1 MRARDGARYSM
12 GRIGRAHAIARATM
26 TDTNDETGS
35 SQQTISVN
43 IPLIVTGKANGVNWT
58 VNFGATPAEQLD
70 RIIRGC
76 LEQGVTIL
84 HQRAASGKDLADRA
98 EKTKDIAARLQNG
111 TYQFGGGGGGPR
123 QSPEEKGWIK
133 WLNAIGHKEG
143 GKAVSGDT
151 LERAQKSL
159 CRQALVKKGMPAD
172 QLGKA
177 IVEKLEAW
185 KTAKIANTPELAQ
198 AIEAEKRLANAKAAP
213 AGDDF
218 EF

>member
-1 MRARDGARYSM
+1 
-12 GRIGRAHAIARATM
+12 M
-26 TDTNDETGS
+26 TDEATS
-35 SQQTISVN
+35 SQATISAN
-43 IPLIVTGKANGVNWT
+43 IPMVVTGKSNGVNWS
-58 VNFGATPAEQLD
+58 VNFGATPADQLD

-84 HQRAASGKDLADRA
+84 HQRAASGKDAAERA
-98 EKTKDIAARLQNG
+98 TKTKEIAARLQNG

-123 QSPEEKGWIK
+123 QSPEEKGWVK

-143 GKAVSGDT
+143 GKAVNGET

-159 CRQALVKKGMPAD
+159 CRQALVKKGIPAD

-177 IVEKLEAW
+177 VAEKLEAW
-185 KTAKIANTPELAQ
+185 KAAKIANTEELAK
-198 AIEAEKRLANAKAAP
+198 AIEAEKRLANAKVAP

-218 EF
+218 DF

>member
-1 MRARDGARYSM
+1 
-12 GRIGRAHAIARATM
+12 M
-26 TDTNDETGS
+26 TDKTQVSDSETGS
-35 SQQTISVN
+35 SQQTIAAQ
-43 IPLIVTGKANGVNWT
+43 IPLIVTGKANGVSWS
-58 VNFGATPAEQLD
+58 VNFGATPADQLD
-70 RIIRGC
+70 RIIRG
-76 LEQGVTIL
+76 LVEQGATIIA
-84 HQRAASGKDLADRA
+84 QRAASGKDVTDRA
-98 EKTKDIAARLQNG
+98 TKTLDNMARLQNG
-111 TYQFGGGGGGPR
+111 AYQFGGGGGGPR

-133 WLNAIGHKEG
+133 WLNAIGHKES

-159 CRQALVKKGMPAD
+159 CRQALVKKGMAAD

-185 KTAKIANTPELAQ
+185 KAGKVANTPELAQ